1 MQSTKD
7 TNFIEKEFDDFIKN
21 AKKNKDDGYIFNI
34 FYFFYLRLKKEFE
47 NECKFIEK
55 DDETYKIELEEKYFE
70 LDTEKDLENVIH
82 NFYGFPETI
91 LLNPF

>member
-1 MQSTKD
+1 M
-7 TNFIEKEFDDFIKN
+7 
-21 AKKNKDDGYIFNI
+21 
-34 FYFFYLRLKKEFE
+34 RLKKEFE

-82 NFYGFPETI
+82 NLYGFPETI
-91 LLNPF
+91 LLSPF